1 MGLAADRFCAIC
13 GRDLS
18 PSASGSD
25 SASPSA
31 SRTEPA
37 SSPGKTEPTAQIPGI
52 LPWERILQ
60 RLKAATLGEYEIIGE
75 IGRGGMAAV
84 FLAHEIALN
93 RRVAIKVMS
102 PGVMLND
109 AMVERFHQ
117 EAVTVA
123 NLTHSNIVTVHA
135 VREVDDLHFFIMEF
149 VAGRPLDKVLASSD
163 ALPFPVVRAILSQVG
178 SALAYAHR
186 RGVIHR
192 DIKPGNILLDADGK
206 AIVTD
211 FGIAKVMASPSMTQT
226 GAVHGTAAYMSPE
239 QCFAAALTPASDQ
252 YSLGVVAYE
261 MLAGRQPFSG
271 DSSFALMQ
279 AHTTFEVPP
288 IVKHRADCPP
298 DLEAAVLRMLA
309 KKPNDR
315 WPSMTAALSALQAF
329 PVPPGDPVLDELAR
343 LADVGTAHS
352 VADGLRTPLSP
363 IPSVP
368 RRPVRSPSVERPVDR
383 RTAPPVSQPHASQP
397 PVTLP
402 PRTIAVEPP
411 VLAMEVGDTVTARAI
426 VQGGSPLSPVDV
438 VVWST
443 GPGAAVRVDPRSG
456 AISAVSAGIATVTA
470 SVSGAESSITV
481 TVAPAAAAHVKIAPT
496 NMSPVVGE
504 TLRLAATVTDKAG
517 RRLDRPVSWST
528 SPPGI
533 GSISHSGEL
542 TLHASGALDVF
553 AVCDSQR
560 DEIRLSVRPRPVAR
574 LEIGNAH
581 ESMTAGDTLDLI
593 AFARDESGAALHGRS
608 VTWTSSDRSVATV
621 SDRGVV
627 TAHNAGTVTL
637 SAKCEG
643 KTASFRMTI
652 AAAPLA
658 TVVVRAPES
667 ELSLK
672 QRVLLSAVVSDI
684 TGKTV
689 DARVRWKSSDTRVA
703 TVSDKGEVTAVRPGT
718 VVITARAQDVE
729 GGVSLSVMAP
739 AVVPVVDVQRPPSLQ
754 PEAVAA
760 ETPARRQLWPVWAGV
775 AAIAVVGVGLFL
787 WSASKPSQKAET
799 SGETLAN
806 AAATLALSDP
816 PAQVR
821 VGDAFVLTADVRG
834 GANTSSAATRWQ
846 SGTPSAVVD
855 SFTGQVSAVSAG
867 RAVVIARNGSA
878 ADTVAFEVT
887 PAPARSPDAPRIA
900 SIEIQPP
907 PAGELVQVGD
917 KVSLRAQA
925 FDSTRRPLRAATL
938 TWSSSDPSIAQVD
951 SRTGE
956 VTAVSAGTVR
966 ITARGESRT
975 AETTLEIRAAAV
987 RDIII
992 AGVDQLESGQS
1003 QEFVAT
1009 VRDTRN
1015 NLVTNAP
1022 ITWSSNNPAVV
1033 QIDAST
1039 GRMRAGEAGRAV
1051 VTATV
1056 GSVTAN
1062 KTITVTKK
1070 PEVVA
1075 EKAKEPSG
1083 PTPEELLRSGEAGIK
1098 AAVDDYARALGA
1110 RNIDRVRS
1118 LYSPAT
1124 EADRRNLDR
1133 LAELMKS
1140 SSLSVVR
1147 ASVGTPRLESGQA
1160 IVDLATTL
1168 KWRAFAGANTERA
1181 VPFRAVF
1188 QLNGTEWRM
1197 VSCRIVG
1204 SPPLS

>member
-1 MGLAADRFCAIC
+1 
-13 GRDLS
+13 
-18 PSASGSD
+18 
-25 SASPSA
+25 
-31 SRTEPA
+31 
-37 SSPGKTEPTAQIPGI
+37 
-52 LPWERILQ
+52 
-60 RLKAATLGEYEIIGE
+60 
-75 IGRGGMAAV
+75 
-84 FLAHEIALN
+84 
-93 RRVAIKVMS
+93 
-102 PGVMLND
+102 
-109 AMVERFHQ
+109 
-117 EAVTVA
+117 
-123 NLTHSNIVTVHA
+123 
-135 VREVDDLHFFIMEF
+135 
-149 VAGRPLDKVLASSD
+149 
-163 ALPFPVVRAILSQVG
+163 
-178 SALAYAHR
+178 
-186 RGVIHR
+186 
-192 DIKPGNILLDADGK
+192 
-206 AIVTD
+206 
-211 FGIAKVMASPSMTQT
+211 
-226 GAVHGTAAYMSPE
+226 
-239 QCFAAALTPASDQ
+239 
-252 YSLGVVAYE
+252 
-261 MLAGRQPFSG
+261 
-271 DSSFALMQ
+271 
-279 AHTTFEVPP
+279 
-288 IVKHRADCPP
+288 
-298 DLEAAVLRMLA
+298 MLA

-352 VADGLRTPLSP
+352 VADVLRTPLSP

-368 RRPVRSPSVERPVDR
+368 RRAPSRPSGERPVDR
-383 RTAPPVSQPHASQP
+383 RTGPPVSQP

-402 PRTIAVEPP
+402 PRTVVVEPP
-411 VLAMEVGDTVTARAI
+411 VLSMEVGDTVTARAS
-426 VQGGSPLSPVDV
+426 VQGGSPLSPTDV

-443 GPGAAVRVDPRSG
+443 PASGVLRVDPRTG

-470 SVSGAESSITV
+470 SVSGVESSITV
-481 TVAPAAAAHVKIAPT
+481 TVAPAAAALVKIAPT

-517 RRLDRPVSWST
+517 RRLDRPVSWTT
-528 SPPGI
+528 SPPDI

-542 TLHASGALDVF
+542 TLHAAGTLDVF

-560 DEIRLSVRPRPVAR
+560 DEIRLSVRARPVAR

-581 ESMTAGDTLDLI
+581 ESMTVGDTLELI

-627 TAHNAGTVTL
+627 TAHNAGTATL
-637 SAKCEG
+637 SARCEG

-658 TVVVRAPES
+658 SVVVRAPES
-667 ELSLK
+667 ELSPK
-672 QRVLLSAVVSDI
+672 QRVLLSAVVSDV

-689 DARVRWKSSDTRVA
+689 DAKVRWKSSDTRVA
-703 TVSDKGEVTAVRPGT
+703 TVSDKGAVAAVRPGN

-739 AVVPVVDVQRPPSLQ
+739 AVVPVPVVDVQRPPSLQ
-754 PEAVAA
+754 PSAGAA
-760 ETPARRQLWPVWAGV
+760 ETPARRRLWPVWVGV
-775 AAIAVVGVGLFL
+775 AAIVVVGVSLFAWKGSNPPL
-787 WSASKPSQKAET
+787 KPDT
-799 SGETLAN
+799 SSGNTEPN
-806 AAATLALSDP
+806 ATLALADP

-821 VGDAFVLTADVRG
+821 VGDSFVLTADVRG
-834 GANTSSAATRWQ
+834 ASTSSAATRWQ
-846 SGTPSAVVD
+846 SGTPAAVVD
-855 SFTGQVSAVSAG
+855 SLTGQVSAVSAG
-867 RAVVIARNGSA
+867 HAVVVARNGTA
-878 ADTVAFEVT
+878 ADTVQFDVAT
-887 PAPARSPDAPRIA
+887 APPRNPDAPRIA

-907 PAGELVQVGD
+907 PTGESVQVGD

-925 FDSTRRPLRAATL
+925 FDSTRRPVRAASL
-938 TWSSSDPSIAQVD
+938 SWSSSDPSVAQVD

-956 VTAVSAGTVR
+956 VTAVSAGTAR

-975 AETTLEIRAAAV
+975 AETTLEVRAPGV

-992 AGVDQLESGQS
+992 AGVDQMESGQS
-1003 QEFVAT
+1003 QQFVAT

-1015 NLVTNAP
+1015 NPVSDAP
-1022 ITWSSNNPAVV
+1022 IAWSSNNPSVV
-1033 QIDAST
+1033 QIDAT
-1039 GRMRAGEAGRAV
+1039 GRIHAGEAGRAV

-1070 PEVVA
+1070 PEVAV

-1118 LYSPAT
+1118 LYSPSS

-1140 SSLSVVR
+1140 SNLSVAR
-1147 ASVGTPRLESGQA
+1147 ASVGTPRLESGQV

-1168 KWRAFAGANTERA
+1168 KWRAFAGANKESA

-1188 QLNGTEWRM
+1188 QLTGTEWRM